1 MNFSQCAVYL
11 IPNKHIKAMKKLGI
25 FILGVALCTN
35 SYSAER
41 ELEVDSKIDG
51 VTVYLSGAQVSR
63 KGYVKLKKGINKLRF
78 NNVSPYVNANTI
90 QVKGAGYYTIL
101 DVKKDIEYPKQEV
114 VDNTIPKS
122 ILLKIDKTQD
132 SIFNLNYSIEDL
144 NNKMTYLATE
154 KNLLLKNNV
163 FTNDSLPIVEQ
174 SLAYLRKQ
182 LFDINAEN
190 MSFKKKRDEIQLH
203 INDINARLQELK
215 NFKNNNRPVKT
226 NAPIHYVEVT
236 VQAEQ
241 EGNGNMAI
249 NYMVN
254 NAGWSPMYDIRV
266 EDITKPVE
274 LTMKANVYQNSGEEW
289 NDVNLTLST
298 NDPFKSKIK
307 PELSVW
313 YLNYYNPNYGNRE
326 RVDDQV
332 LSEISIASKAMA
344 DEMAEDSYKGRASA
358 PMPTALSSVNY
369 SVQKEMMANVEYKIS
384 LSYTVKS
391 DNKAHMVAVSKQS
404 IKSEFYH
411 YLVPKY
417 DNESYL
423 VAKLVDWEELN
434 LLPSKANIFYEG
446 TYVGETR
453 INPTAND
460 TLNISLGNDRS
471 LMVKRNKNK
480 DKTKEKVFTNQK
492 EQTVSYD
499 LIVKNASLK
508 ELNVIIEDHIPVA
521 TNESIK
527 VKVENKSGANYDEP
541 KGMLTWDFK
550 LKAKGTKEYSYTYTV
565 KYDKTKNI
573 DLSTL

>member
-1 MNFSQCAVYL
+1 
-11 IPNKHIKAMKKLGI
+11 MKKLGI
-25 FILGVALCTN
+25 FMLGVVLS
-35 SYSAER
+35 SYAYSNER
-41 ELEVDSKIDG
+41 ELEVTSKIDG

-78 NNVSPYVNANTI
+78 NHVSPYVNSNTI

-114 VDNTIPKS
+114 IDNTIPKE

-132 SIFNLNYSIEDL
+132 SIFNLNFTIKDL
-144 NNKMTYLATE
+144 NNKMTFLATE

-163 FTNDSLPIVEQ
+163 FTNDSLPVLEQ

-182 LFDINAEN
+182 LFDINAQTMEIEK
-190 MSFKKKRDEIQLH
+190 SRDEFQILLSE
-203 INDINARLQELK
+203 ITARLRELQ
-215 NFKNNNRPVKT
+215 NFQNNNKPVKT
-226 NAPIHYVEVT
+226 NNPIHYIEVT

-241 EGNGNMAI
+241 EGNGNMTI

-289 NDVNLTLST
+289 EDVNLTLST
-298 NDPFKSKIK
+298 NDPFKSKVK
-307 PELSVW
+307 PELSIW
-313 YLNYYNPNYGNRE
+313 YLNYYNPNYGYHN
-326 RVDDQV
+326 QV
-332 LSEISIASKAMA
+332 EKEKLYEVSEASKAMA
-344 DEMAEDSYKGRASA
+344 DEMEEDGYMDRKEAK
-358 PMPTALSSVNY
+358 MPTALSSVNY

-384 LSYTVKS
+384 LPYTVKS
-391 DNKAHMVAVSKQS
+391 DNKAHMVAVNKQT

-423 VAKLVDWEELN
+423 VAKLVDWEDLN

-460 TLNISLGNDRS
+460 TLNISLGNDRN
-471 LMVKRNKNK
+471 LMVKREKNK

-492 EQTVSYD
+492 EKTISYD

-521 TNESIK
+521 TDESIK
-527 VKVENKSGANYDEP
+527 IKIEGKDGANYDEP
-541 KGMLTWDFK
+541 KGMLTWNFK
-550 LKAKGTKEYSYTYTV
+550 LKAKATKEYNYTYTV
-565 KYDKTKNI
+565 KYDKTKN
-573 DLSTL
+573 LSVSSL

>member
-1 MNFSQCAVYL
+1 
-11 IPNKHIKAMKKLGI
+11 MKKLGI
-25 FILGVALCTN
+25 FMLGVVLS
-35 SYSAER
+35 SYAYSSER
-41 ELEVDSKIDG
+41 ELEVTSKIDG

-78 NNVSPYVNANTI
+78 NHVSPYVNSNTI

-114 VDNTIPKS
+114 IDNTIPKE

-132 SIFNLNYSIEDL
+132 SIFNLNFTIKDL
-144 NNKMTYLATE
+144 NNKMTFLATE

-163 FTNDSLPIVEQ
+163 FTNDSLPVLEQ

-182 LFDINAEN
+182 LFDINAQTMEIEK
-190 MSFKKKRDEIQLH
+190 SRDEFQILLSE
-203 INDINARLQELK
+203 ITARLRELQ
-215 NFKNNNRPVKT
+215 NFQNNNKPVKT
-226 NAPIHYVEVT
+226 NNPIHYIEVT

-241 EGNGNMAI
+241 EGNGNMTI

-289 NDVNLTLST
+289 EDVNLTLST
-298 NDPFKSKIK
+298 NDPFKSKVK
-307 PELSVW
+307 PELSIW
-313 YLNYYNPNYGNRE
+313 YLNYYNPSYGYH
-326 RVDDQV
+326 DQV
-332 LSEISIASKAMA
+332 QKERLYEVAAASKAMA
-344 DEMAEDSYKGRASA
+344 DEMEEDSYMDKKAA

-384 LSYTVKS
+384 LPYTVKS
-391 DNKAHMVAVSKQS
+391 DNKAHMVAVNKQT

-423 VAKLVDWEELN
+423 VAKLIDWEDLN

-460 TLNISLGNDRS
+460 TLNISLGNDRN
-471 LMVKRNKNK
+471 LMVKREKNK

-492 EQTVSYD
+492 EKTISYD

-521 TNESIK
+521 TDESIK
-527 VKVENKSGANYDEP
+527 IKIEGKDGANYDEP

-550 LKAKGTKEYSYTYTV
+550 LKAKATKEYNYTYTV
-565 KYDKTKNI
+565 KYDKTKN
-573 DLSTL
+573 LSLSSL